1 MYSYIKVNSIWYCPK
16 KNRQIEGR
24 SALLSSNVNKLSRIF
39 SATNDLLP
47 AKYTT
52 RQRGKVMV
60 KGKGE
65 MYTYW
70 LDSREERNVPGKM
83 EVMGQVIMLVMK
95 NRGFFPKD
103 EKVEEEERLKEL
115 FLEN

>member
-1 MYSYIKVNSIWYCPK
+1 MPNVSIYQGK
-16 KNRQIEGR
+16 LYLVMI
-24 SALLSSNVNKLSRIF
+24 LSLTHLDCLI

-47 AKYTT
+47 DKYTT
-52 RQRGKVMV
+52 RQRGKVIV

-70 LDSREERNVPGKM
+70 LDSREERKVPGKM